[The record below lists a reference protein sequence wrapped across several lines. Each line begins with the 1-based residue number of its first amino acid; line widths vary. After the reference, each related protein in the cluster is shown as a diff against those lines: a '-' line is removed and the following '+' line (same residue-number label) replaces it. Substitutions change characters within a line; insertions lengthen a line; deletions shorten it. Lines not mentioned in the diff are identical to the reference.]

1 VLLDPE
7 TGEGERDLALAVLRD
22 SNLDLVTEDHLA
34 SIVDGVLS
42 EGRARQVGFLI
53 DRVHEQRGLSAAFLV
68 ALRDRLSASDAASV
82 RTVAVE
88 VSGLL
93 AKLEEDFVSRMFRD
107 PSPIVRS
114 ATADLLERT
123 EAQDRA
129 QALALIRERLA
140 VEQHRSVISACLYAL
155 GSLVRAAGRRARQ
168 AEPPE
173 SAGD

>member
-1 VLLDPE
+1 M
-7 TGEGERDLALAVLRD
+7 AVLAW
-22 SNLDLVTEDHLA
+22 H
-34 SIVDGVLS
+34 
-42 EGRARQVGFLI
+42 
-53 DRVHEQRGLSAAFLV
+53 RGKRRGAP
-68 ALRDRLSASDAASV
+68 SDAASV

-88 VSGLL
+88 VGGLL
-93 AKLEEDFVSRMFRD
+93 AKLDDDFVSRMFRD

-155 GSLVRAAGRRARQ
+155 GSLV
-168 AEPPE
+168 
-173 SAGD
+173 